1 MYVTSTSFIFMVS
14 FIKFLLIKSVVQC
27 AKSLRHSGCV
37 LTVSVSFQGMSYL
50 DADSA
55 HLVNDVN

>member
-1 MYVTSTSFIFMVS
+1 MVS

-50 DADSA
+50 DADNTNR
-55 HLVNDVN
+55 VNDVN